1 MNVKII
7 GRMLSF
13 IIAIEAVFMLPAM
26 ALNFADGETRS
37 AFAFIVVIAGM
48 LLLAGLTYLLCKGC
62 SSAFYASEGFA
73 CVGLGWT
80 LMSVFGCLPFV
91 ISGEIPNFVDAF
103 FETVSGFT
111 TTGAS
116 ILPNVEVISRG
127 MLYWR
132 GFTHWLGGMGML
144 VFLLAVIPMADKT
157 SGYTMHILRAESPGP
172 SVDKLAP
179 RMRKTARLLYGMYI
193 FLSVANYVCLR
204 FARMPAF
211 DALCIMFASAG
222 TGGFGVRAD
231 SLASYTP
238 AAQIVTIIFPLL
250 FGANFSIYY
259 MLIIRKFRAVLR
271 NEELRLYLAI
281 FVLATAA
288 IALNIRGYF
297 ATFGEVLRHAAFQVS
312 TIMTTTGFSTTDSN
326 LWPPFSKAILLCLM
340 ITGACAGST
349 GGGIKCARLLLYFKS
364 LLRNVRQLLHPNRVE
379 MVRVNGQ
386 VIPETVL
393 KNTNAYLVAYMII
406 SVASVL
412 IISVDGF
419 SVESNL
425 SAVLACFNNIG
436 PGFDAFGVTSNYA
449 ALSVLSKL
457 VLSFDMLCGRLEI
470 FPILALLTR
479 SAWSRK
485 V

>member
-13 IIAIEAVFMLPAM
+13 IIAIEAVYLLPAM

-48 LLLAGLTYLLCKGC
+48 LLLAGLTYLLCKGG

-211 DALCIMFASAG
+211 DALCIIHH
-222 TGGFGVRAD
+222 VNR
-231 SLASYTP
+231 
-238 AAQIVTIIFPLL
+238 
-250 FGANFSIYY
+250 N
-259 MLIIRKFRAVLR
+259 MLVIKRRKKW
-271 NEELRLYLAI
+271 LY
-281 FVLATAA
+281 
-288 IALNIRGYF
+288 
-297 ATFGEVLRHAAFQVS
+297 H
-312 TIMTTTGFSTTDSN
+312 
-326 LWPPFSKAILLCLM
+326 
-340 ITGACAGST
+340 
-349 GGGIKCARLLLYFKS
+349 
-364 LLRNVRQLLHPNRVE
+364 
-379 MVRVNGQ
+379 
-386 VIPETVL
+386 
-393 KNTNAYLVAYMII
+393 
-406 SVASVL
+406 
-412 IISVDGF
+412 
-419 SVESNL
+419 
-425 SAVLACFNNIG
+425 
-436 PGFDAFGVTSNYA
+436 
-449 ALSVLSKL
+449 
-457 VLSFDMLCGRLEI
+457 
-470 FPILALLTR
+470 
-479 SAWSRK
+479 
-485 V
+485 